1 MSYRIEVDWSPAFE
15 LVVSLRAYVRG
26 TPRQLELEAGWWE
39 AARQRVG
46 ANLLTEEEFHLAGWL
61 YLFAWLCPE
70 RGDAGEFPRWLAS
83 LSIGQFYEQLAP
95 HLTKGNPALPHD
107 LGASL
112 KAAARFLGAWYE
124 GYFQQVNPAILQ
136 GLEREAAAC
145 RAEAATTAPDAL
157 FERVTRGIRLSAPPE
172 VERVLLVPQ
181 YHYRPADLQQNWQ
194 GMRLCLYPAD
204 VLPAAPGEAPQAL
217 LRLTRAL
224 DDESRLR
231 ILRLLA
237 NTPLTFTEV
246 LHATGLT
253 RGTVHHHLAALRAAG
268 LLAEEDAYDG
278 PTTYHLRLSAVDA
291 LSQQLRAFL
300 TDSSDKKGTDA
311 Q

>member
-1 MSYRIEVDWSPAFE
+1 MAYRVEVEWSPAFE

-26 TPRQLELEAGWWE
+26 APRQLELDSGWWD

-46 ANLLTEEEFHLAGWL
+46 SNLVTEEEFHSSGWL

-70 RGDAGEFPRWLAS
+70 REDAGAFLRWLAS
-83 LSIGQFYEQLAP
+83 LSAGQFYERLAP
-95 HLTKGNPALPHD
+95 HLTKGNPGLPQD

-112 KAAARFLGAWYE
+112 EAAVRFMTAWHE
-124 GYFQQVNPAILQ
+124 GYFQQVNQAILQ
-136 GLEREAAAC
+136 GLEAEAVAHH
-145 RAEAATTAPDAL
+145 AEAASAASEML
-157 FERVTRGIRLSAPPE
+157 FERLTHGIRLTAPPE

-181 YHYRPADLQQNWQ
+181 YHYRPAEIQQNWK

-204 VLPAAPGEAPQAL
+204 VLPPAPGDPPQAL

-231 ILRLLA
+231 ILRLLSRK
-237 NTPLTFTEV
+237 PLTFTEV
-246 LHATGLT
+246 LHETGLT

-268 LLAEEDAYDG
+268 LIAEEDVYNG
-278 PTTYHLRLSAVDA
+278 PTTYRLRLSALDD
-291 LSQQLRAFL
+291 LNQQLRIFL
-300 TDSSDKKGTDA
+300 AEAGNEKGTNPT
-311 Q
+311 